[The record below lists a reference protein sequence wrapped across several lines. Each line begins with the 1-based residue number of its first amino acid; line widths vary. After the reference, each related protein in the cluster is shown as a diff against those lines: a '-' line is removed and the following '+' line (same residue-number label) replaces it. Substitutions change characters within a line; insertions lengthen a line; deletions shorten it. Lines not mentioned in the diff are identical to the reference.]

1 MNTRTEQKWC
11 LLKML
16 PQLLVVPQHL
26 TRPLWSVCSD
36 WTPAPWTKSGKI
48 IKIVIEFTTFSISS
62 GSRTLMRTPTTL
74 TIRPTSATGPW
85 WITTPRSPSSLS
97 TPWRLSWQ
105 ACLTGKGEDWV
116 NQMLISLYYARVPYM
131 TGTVEFEG
139 SLVPP
144 LSGVK
149 GNEAAYTILVPPK
162 TSFFL
167 NFGQV
172 NL

>member
-1 MNTRTEQKWC
+1 
-11 LLKML
+11 
-16 PQLLVVPQHL
+16 
-26 TRPLWSVCSD
+26 
-36 WTPAPWTKSGKI
+36 
-48 IKIVIEFTTFSISS
+48 
-62 GSRTLMRTPTTL
+62 
-74 TIRPTSATGPW
+74 
-85 WITTPRSPSSLS
+85 
-97 TPWRLSWQ
+97 
-105 ACLTGKGEDWV
+105 
-116 NQMLISLYYARVPYM
+116 M

-172 NL
+172 SSKIYNLCIYIVSDI